1 MIVPPLPVAIAHAL
15 VKVRRRLR
23 AQRAIEG
30 AAIAA
35 VGAAAALAVL
45 LYLVRLRVLD
55 EAWALRA
62 LVGALALVAIGAL
75 AGALRRVPL
84 LAAAAR
90 IDGRCALSDR
100 VTSALSFAAEPQPTP
115 FMQAAIA
122 DAAAHADRIDP
133 RRAAPLRWPD
143 AGGAACGFALGAAVL
158 TLLWFPPWAADD
170 AEAARRAGARDR
182 LVIADDLLES
192 EKESVRSLVDEA
204 RRVGDPEVQK
214 LAEEL
219 QQLLQALDRGD
230 IDRQQMFDKL
240 ATIDEKLRADSDR
253 DFEVVKR
260 KLKAAGGE
268 LGRSKLGKETGK
280 ALAEEDLAKARK
292 ELEKLAAEAERL
304 AAERAKANEAR
315 QAQTSELEK
324 ERARQELARALEK
337 AAEEVQKS
345 DRRSPEEKR
354 LDAEEQ
360 RLREEQRRLKR
371 EQEERPNDEEVRRKL
386 QRNQRELERLE
397 REKQKMAAE
406 RRELERLERE
416 LRKAAE
422 EMRKK
427 LSPEQAEA
435 LRKLAEQLG
444 KMENEIKKLGN
455 AKMARVQIAEL
466 KEVLRR
472 AGRRGGRGQEGQGQ
486 GGEGQEGQGK
496 NGQGQGQDGRAQ
508 RLRDFNQRAKGGAGG
523 DTLVLGGKSPGGG
536 DTTVLLPLPMG
547 GGQGG
552 QKGGGD
558 GEGGDQPGQK
568 GQGQDGDRPGE
579 HGDGVGNQHD
589 PNLYG
594 RATELAAKHK
604 DSRVS
609 GREGAGPTTSETIL
623 GSAER
628 GFATRSY
635 KKVYSDYHA
644 VAEEVMTQERV
655 PPGYRYFVERYFKL
669 IKPRE

>member
-1 MIVPPLPVAIAHAL
+1 M
-15 VKVRRRLR
+15 RRRVR

-35 VGAAAALAVL
+35 VVAAAAVAVL
-45 LYLVRLRVLD
+45 LYLVRLRLLD
-55 EAWALRA
+55 DVWALRAVAGGVGIVGLGA
-62 LVGALALVAIGAL
+62 LVGAL
-75 AGALRRVPL
+75 RRVSWL
-84 LAAAAR
+84 SVAAR
-90 IDGRCALSDR
+90 IDARCELSDR
-100 VTSALSFAAEPQPTP
+100 VTSALAFAAEAQPTP

-122 DAAAHADRIDP
+122 DAAAHADRIDA

-158 TLLWFPPWAADD
+158 TLLWFPPWDLDFD
-170 AEAARRAGARDR
+170 APRLVKQRDR
-182 LVIADDLLES
+182 LTLADDLLAS
-192 EKESVRSLVDEA
+192 EKESFKSLVDEA
-204 RRVGDPEVQK
+204 KRSGDREMQQ
-214 LAEEL
+214 LADDM
-219 QQLLQALDRGD
+219 QQLLAALDRGE

-240 ATIDEKLRADSDR
+240 AQIDERLRADSER
-253 DFEVVKR
+253 DFESVKR
-260 KLKAAGGE
+260 KLKAAGAE
-268 LGRSKLGKETGK
+268 LGKSKLGKETGK
-280 ALAEEDLAKARK
+280 ALAEEDLAKAKK
-292 ELEKLAAEAERL
+292 ELEKLAAEAEKL
-304 AAERAKANEAR
+304 AAERQKASDAR
-315 QAQTSELEK
+315 QAQASELDK

-337 AAEEVQKS
+337 AAEEVQKN
-345 DRRSPEEKR
+345 DRRSPEEKK

-360 RLREEQRRLKR
+360 RLREEERRLKR
-371 EQEERPNDEEVRRKL
+371 EQQEKPNDEEVRRKL

-397 REKQKMAAE
+397 REKQKMAE
-406 RRELERLERE
+406 QRRELERLERE

-435 LRKLAEQLG
+435 LKKLAEQLG

-472 AGRRGGRGQEGQGQ
+472 AGRRGNGQDGQG
-486 GGEGQEGQGK
+486 GDGEGQEGQGK
-496 NGQGQGQDGRAQ
+496 QGQGQGKDGRAQ
-508 RLRDFNQRAKGGAGG
+508 RLRDFDQRARGGQGG

-547 GGQGG
+547 GGGQGG
-552 QKGGGD
+552 QQPG

-568 GQGQDGDRPGE
+568 GQGQGDKPGD
-579 HGDGVGNQHD
+579 HGDGIGSQHD

-609 GREGAGPTTSETIL
+609 GQQGAGPTTSETIL

-628 GFATRSY
+628 GFASRGY
-635 KKVYSDYHA
+635 KKVFSDYTS
-644 VAEEVMTQERV
+644 VAEEVMTKERV
-655 PPGYRYFVERYFKL
+655 PPGYRFFVKRYFNL